1 VNVDD
6 DFSVNDIP
14 LLDRGV
20 VAAVAYVRGGGE
32 LGEAWHDG
40 GKLMTKRNT
49 FTDFIDATEGI
60 LTMGYGRRGEVWD
73 RRRECGRATY
83 GGGDEHAAGPVQGSV
98 V

>member
-1 VNVDD
+1 MDTDYMGVNVDD

-20 VAAVAYVRGGGE
+20 VAAVADVRGGGE

-60 LTMGYGRRGEVWD
+60 LTMGYGRRGEVGI
-73 RRRECGRATY
+73 EGASAGGLPMGR
-83 GGGDEHAAGPVQGSV
+83 
-98 V
+98 